1 MVNLNVDSA
10 CVLHCYWFLYGEEV
24 PDGVVELIQRVFGS
38 EDFSGNQYVNA
49 ASDPQRAETGSIVF
63 SGRNK
68 VEAKR
73 ALLRYWQRNR
83 SEIDVT
89 FDELQ
94 RRCRLLEDGKTIV
107 YDKRS

>member
-1 MVNLNVDSA
+1 MQYIGIRRL
-10 CVLHCYWFLYGEEV
+10 
-24 PDGVVELIQRVFGS
+24 PDGVIELIQKVFGS
-38 EDFSGNQYVNA
+38 DGVSGNQYVNA
-49 ASDPQRAETGSIVF
+49 VADPHHQDTGSIVF

-83 SEIDVT
+83 HDIDVT

-107 YDKRS
+107 FDKRS

>member
-1 MVNLNVDSA
+1 
-10 CVLHCYWFLYGEEV
+10 
-24 PDGVVELIQRVFGS
+24 
-38 EDFSGNQYVNA
+38 
-49 ASDPQRAETGSIVF
+49 
-63 SGRNK
+63 